1 VHLLRQV
8 FEQCESY
15 AQAKAMLTTTP
26 VCIPVIYTLTGTAPG
41 EGCIIERREHD
52 AVLHEGPACISNHWL
67 DDTFKGRPRRGR
79 NSRTRLSA
87 MQKAQSSLG
96 ADRFDWLTP
105 PVVDG
110 FTAWP
115 RNWTPVHSI
124 WSCGAGT
131 ARRRKRESSRSKTK
145 PDTGQ
150 SDESGQGGL
159 PVITRSHRPVG
170 RPALDETSP
179 HRHGRACPGLSP
191 PSVAAECH
199 DRRP

>member
-105 PVVDG
+105 PVVDRS
-110 FTAWP
+110 TRMAAELD
-115 RNWTPVHSI
+115 
-124 WSCGAGT
+124 AGT
-131 ARRRKRESSRSKTK
+131 FHLVV
-145 PDTGQ
+145 
-150 SDESGQGGL
+150 QGWHGET
-159 PVITRSHRPVG
+159 PQTRV
-170 RPALDETSP
+170 LEIQD
-179 HRHGRACPGLSP
+179 
-191 PSVAAECH
+191 
-199 DRRP
+199 